1 MYLKSESYYLRPRR
15 PRSPFWRILILLILI
30 ASSVYLLIQLWDEE
44 SGGLPALSTPVPLPT
59 PTRSAVSFSAEAMD
73 FYRGG
78 QLTAA
83 AEAYQQALD
92 LEPGQADLYL
102 SLARISIFRGRPDR
116 GLVMAREALRLEPE
130 NAWAWA
136 ISGLA
141 YDWLGLPD
149 EAVTACDK
157 AIELDPTLPEAYA
170 YLAEAYID
178 LGNWAAAN
186 NTIDTALRLNEN
198 NTDVQRN
205 YGYVLEVQGNYTSAI
220 EAYRK
225 ALELH
230 PGLPYL
236 YLAIGRNQQALA
248 DIAGARESYEA
259 AAESDPKSAAA
270 LDMLGWTYLLESDYD
285 SAQRT
290 LEQALEADATYS
302 RALGHMA
309 SLYFQRRNYEDAIP
323 AFEQAIRYGEAE
335 VRRNATFFRV
345 TLETAGQIP
354 EEPGETEVGV
364 AVFVSPVDSKGPLR
378 AVFVESEEG
387 TTPVRGYVRMDV
399 LDGRYQVSLQGL
411 AAPPSGQVYVGW
423 FEPLKSAE
431 GMPIHTEGMTPDAQG
446 AVTLNSITGPVK
458 GPPIEHYYTLALCY
472 YFLDQCSDAQP
483 YIDVALRIDPD
494 DANALQM
501 MQLCGE

>member
-1 MYLKSESYYLRPRR
+1 MRRKRPGT
-15 PRSPFWRILILLILI
+15 PFWRILILLILI
-30 ASSVYLLIQLWDEE
+30 AGSLYLLMQLWDEE
-44 SGGLPALSTPVPLPT
+44 SGALTTLSTPVPLPT
-59 PTRSAVSFSAEAMD
+59 PTRSAVSFSAEAVD
-73 FYRGG
+73 FYRAG
-78 QLTAA
+78 QLTDAVD
-83 AEAYQQALD
+83 AYQQALD
-92 LEPGQADLYL
+92 LAPEQIDLHL
-102 SLARISIFRGRPDR
+102 SLARISIFRGRPER

-130 NAWAWA
+130 NARAWA
-136 ISGLA
+136 ITGLA

-149 EAVTACDK
+149 EAVEACDK

-186 NTIDTALRLNEN
+186 NTIDTALQLDEN
-198 NTDVQRN
+198 NADVQRN
-205 YGYVLEVQGNYTSAI
+205 YGYILEVQGNYTSAI
-220 EAYRK
+220 AAYRK
-225 ALELH
+225 ALELQ
-230 PGLPYL
+230 PGMPYL

-259 AAESDPKSAAA
+259 AAENDPKSAAA

-285 SAQRT
+285 SAQRS
-290 LEQALEADATYS
+290 LDQAVAADATYS
-302 RALGHMA
+302 RALGHLA

-323 AFEQAIRYGEAE
+323 AFEQAVRYGEAE
-335 VRRNATFFRV
+335 IRQKATFFRV

-364 AVFVSPVDSKGPLR
+364 ATFVAPIDSKGPLR
-378 AVFVESEEG
+378 AVFADDGEG
-387 TTPVRGYVRMDV
+387 TSLRGYVRMDV
-399 LDGRYQVSLQGL
+399 LDGRYQINLQGL
-411 AAPPSGQVYVGW
+411 AAPPSGQAYVGW
-423 FEPLKSAE
+423 FEPLRTAE
-431 GMPIHTEGMTPDAQG
+431 GVPIHTEGMTPDAQG
-446 AVTLNSITGPVK
+446 TVTLNSITGPVK

-472 YFLDQCSDAQP
+472 YFLEQCSDAQP